1 MLGKL
6 FKYENKSVSKLLTPM
21 ALAVIILPV
30 LGALILKMQ
39 FIFGDKFENGSIISS
54 IFSLASGIMI
64 FFIVIATISACFI
77 SLFILMQ
84 RYYKNLFSDE
94 GYLTF
99 TLPVKTGS
107 IILSKL
113 FTAVIW
119 SVIVAVC
126 TIIGVMIFVLFGTS
140 ASFINNEVVD
150 GFSQVFK
157 QIFEF
162 YFTGSAVQII
172 YLIEILISII
182 VSLFTNIL
190 LMYLAITIGC
200 QIAKKHKVLA
210 SIGMYFVI
218 SSVVSV
224 LSTIIQVITT
234 TTLYGG
240 FDFIYVEP
248 TLSDVT
254 LILLPS
260 IIFSIIL
267 GVCYFLLN
275 NYILKNK
282 LNIE

>member
-99 TLPVKTGS
+99 TLPVKTSS

-119 SVIVAVC
+119 SVIITIC

-150 GFSQVFK
+150 GFSHVFK

-172 YLIEILISII
+172 YLIELLISII

>member
-6 FKYENKSVSKLLTPM
+6 FKYENKSVSKLLTPLT
-21 ALAVIILPV
+21 LAVIILPI

-39 FIFGDKFENGSIISS
+39 YIFGDKFEDGSIVSS

-126 TIIGVMIFVLFGTS
+126 TIIGVITFAFFGTS
-140 ASFINNEVVD
+140 ASFVNHEVID
-150 GFSQVFK
+150 GFCKAFK

-172 YLIEILISII
+172 YLIELLISII

>member
-30 LGALILKMQ
+30 LGALILKKQ
-39 FIFGDKFENGSIISS
+39 FIFGDKFEDGSIVSS

-94 GYLTF
+94 GYLTL

-172 YLIEILISII
+172 FLIELLISII

>member
-39 FIFGDKFENGSIISS
+39 FIFEDKFEDGSIVSS

-172 YLIEILISII
+172 FLIELLISII

>member
-39 FIFGDKFENGSIISS
+39 FIFGDKFEDGSIVSS

-172 YLIEILISII
+172 YLIELLISII

>member
-6 FKYENKSVSKLLTPM
+6 FKYENKAVSKLLMPLT
-21 ALAVIILPV
+21 LAVIILPI

-39 FIFGDKFENGSIISS
+39 YIFGDKFEDGSIVSS
-54 IFSLASGIMI
+54 IFSLVSGIMI

-157 QIFEF
+157 QIFEY
-162 YFTGSAVQII
+162 YFTGSAVQVLF
-172 YLIEILISII
+172 LIELLISII
-182 VSLFTNIL
+182 VSIFTNIL
-190 LMYLAITIGC
+190 LIYLAITIGC
-200 QIAKKHKVLA
+200 QIAKKHKILA
-210 SIGMYFVI
+210 SIGIYFVI
-218 SSVVSV
+218 SSIVSV

-234 TTLYGG
+234 TTIYSG
-240 FDFIYVEP
+240 FDFVFVEP
-248 TLSDVT
+248 TLSDIT
-254 LILLPS
+254 IILIPS
-260 IIFSIIL
+260 IIFSIAL
-267 GVCYFLLN
+267 GIGYFLLN
-275 NYILKNK
+275 KYILKNR

>member
-172 YLIEILISII
+172 FLIELLISII

>member
-6 FKYENKSVSKLLTPM
+6 FKYENKAVSKLLTPM

-30 LGALILKMQ
+30 LGALILKIQ
-39 FIFGDKFENGSIISS
+39 FVFGDKFENGSIISS

-99 TLPVKTGS
+99 TLPVKTSS

-113 FTAVIW
+113 FTAALW
-119 SVIVAVC
+119 SVIIAIC
-126 TIIGVMIFVLFGTS
+126 TIIGVITFAFFGTS
-140 ASFINNEVVD
+140 ASFVNHEVVD
-150 GFSQVFK
+150 GFCEAFK

-162 YFTGSAVQII
+162 YFIGGSVQIVF
-172 YLIEILISII
+172 LIELLINII

-234 TTLYGG
+234 ATLYEG
-240 FDFIYVEP
+240 FDYISVDP
-248 TLSDVT
+248 ALSDVT
-254 LILLPS
+254 LILIPS
-260 IIFSIIL
+260 IIFAIIL

>member
-39 FIFGDKFENGSIISS
+39 FIFGDKFEDGSIVSS

-172 YLIEILISII
+172 FLIELLISII

>member
-6 FKYENKSVSKLLTPM
+6 FKYENKAVSKLLMPLT
-21 ALAVIILPV
+21 LAVIILPV

-119 SVIVAVC
+119 SVIITIC

-172 YLIEILISII
+172 YLIELLISII

>member
-39 FIFGDKFENGSIISS
+39 YIFGDKFEDGSIVSS

-119 SVIVAVC
+119 SVIITIC
-126 TIIGVMIFVLFGTS
+126 TIIGVITFAFFGTS
-140 ASFINNEVVD
+140 ASFVNHEVID
-150 GFSQVFK
+150 GFCKAFK

-172 YLIEILISII
+172 FLIELLISII

-248 TLSDVT
+248 ALSDVT

>member
-172 YLIEILISII
+172 YLIELLISII

-275 NYILKNK
+275 NYIHKNK

>member
-172 YLIEILISII
+172 YLIELLISII